1 MALKSS
7 QDCNTVKT
15 NSQSTEL
22 DPFPVSNPN
31 RMDNAESPLL
41 ATSISFAH
49 NNVIRTR
56 QLQDQLAK
64 SLVSVYDEGLCNVTF
79 VCANDEKLDW
89 NGLAYLA
96 SMSPMFKAR
105 SGEEQHFTVLVPD
118 YCISLLRKLLLLI
131 SCGFSIVRQ
140 FEVKDLTRLVSDL
153 GVRMIEE

>member
-1 MALKSS
+1 M
-7 QDCNTVKT
+7 T
-15 NSQSTEL
+15 
-22 DPFPVSNPN
+22 
-31 RMDNAESPLL
+31 NAESPPL

-49 NNVIRTR
+49 NNVIRVR

-140 FEVKDLTRLVSDL
+140 FEVKDLTKLVSDL